1 MQIVRSG
8 ISMERIATYIL
19 GELPDTENGNKYT
32 LVVQIISPN
41 GQRPSQCE
49 IWKLR
54 PSLV

>member
-1 MQIVRSG
+1 MQVVRSG

-41 GQRPSQCE
+41 GQRPSQCG
-49 IWKLR
+49 
-54 PSLV
+54 